1 MPTPPKNS
9 TQASNLTTSLKHHG
23 GKLGVTGSCHELSI
37 NSNGNKQGILIDC
50 GLFQGKD
57 AKDNN
62 GNDKKL
68 DIEFPISHLK
78 ALILTHTHIDHIGRL
93 PWLLAKGFKHP
104 IYCTPATAE
113 LVPLM
118 LDDGLKLQLGLNKGQ
133 RARVLELIK
142 KQIKPIPYNQ
152 WHRVPLSSSS
162 FSPLEAKRSR
172 PSHLL
177 LRFQPAGHILGSAYV
192 EIKLPNNE
200 IVVFSGDLGP
210 SNTPLLPDPIP
221 PKRAD
226 LLVIESTYGNKI
238 HDSVE
243 TRAKRLQEIIERSLK
258 DGGAIIIPAFSV
270 GRTQELLFDIEH
282 LIHHHKIDSKIPII
296 LDSPLANKVTKQ
308 YRRFKKLWSKE
319 AKTKIN
325 NQRHPLN
332 FEQCVTIESHKEHM
346 SLVNR
351 LKTTAEPCIIVAA
364 SGMCAGGRVMN
375 YLEAL
380 LPDKRTDIILAGYQA
395 HGTLGR
401 DLQNQKS
408 TVWIDSQSVEVKA
421 QIHTMSGYSAHA
433 DKADLIKFVEGIEEG
448 RKEVVVVHGE
458 DCVREEFERVLETRN
473 YTLR

>member
-1 MPTPPKNS
+1 MPTHPKNS
-9 TQASNLTTSLKHHG
+9 TQASNLTTTLKHHG
-23 GKLGVTGSCHELSI
+23 GKLGVTGSCHELRI
-37 NSNGNKQGILIDC
+37 HHNSNKHGILIDC

-57 AKDNN
+57 AKD
-62 GNDKKL
+62 KKL

-78 ALILTHTHIDHIGRL
+78 SLILTHTHIDHIGRL
-93 PWLLAKGFKHP
+93 PWLLAKGFKQP

-152 WHRVPLSSSS
+152 CHRITLSSGSCSKSS
-162 FSPLEAKRSR
+162 RSVLKAKR
-172 PSHLL
+172 PEPLNLL

-192 EIKLPNNE
+192 EIKLPNND

-210 SNTPLLPDPIP
+210 SNTPLLPDPIS

-226 LLVIESTYGNKI
+226 LLVIESTYGNKL
-238 HDSVE
+238 HDNVE
-243 TRAKRLQEIIERSLK
+243 TRAKRLQEIIERSLE

-282 LIHHHKIDSKIPII
+282 LIHHQKIDSKIPII

-332 FEQCVTIESHKEHM
+332 FDQCITIESHKEHM
-346 SLVNR
+346 SVVNR
-351 LKTTAEPCIIVAA
+351 LKSTAEPCIIVAA

-408 TVWIDSQSVEVKA
+408 RVWIDNQPIEVNA

-433 DKADLIKFVEGIEEG
+433 DQADLIKFVDGIEEG

-458 DCVREEFERVLETRN
+458 REAREALCAALT
-473 YTLR
+473 

>member
-1 MPTPPKNS
+1 MPKPQKNS
-9 TQASNLTTSLKHHG
+9 TQTMSLDVKLKHHG
-23 GKLGVTGSCHELSI
+23 GKFGVTGSCHELSI
-37 NSNGNKQGILIDC
+37 NNNSNNHGILIDC

-57 AKDNN
+57 AKDKN
-62 GNDKKL
+62 GNERKL

-93 PWLLAKGFKHP
+93 PWLLAKGFKQP

-133 RARVLELIK
+133 RERVLGLIR

-152 WHRVPLSSSS
+152 WHRISLSSCSS
-162 FSPLEAKRSR
+162 RS
-172 PSHLL
+172 SLYV
-177 LRFQPAGHILGSAYV
+177 RFQPAGHILGSAYV

-200 IVVFSGDLGP
+200 IIVFSGDLGP

-226 LLVIESTYGNKI
+226 ILVIESTYGNKR

-243 TRAKRLQEIIERSLK
+243 TRASRLQEIIERSLE

-282 LIHHHKIDSKIPII
+282 LIHHQKIDTKIPVI

-308 YRRFKKLWSKE
+308 YRRFKKMWSKE
-319 AKTKIN
+319 AKNKIV

-332 FEQCVTIESHKEHM
+332 FEQCITIDSHKEHM
-346 SLVNR
+346 GLVNR
-351 LKTTAEPCIIVAA
+351 LKTMAEPCIIVAA
-364 SGMCAGGRVMN
+364 SGMCNGGRVMN

-401 DLQNQKS
+401 DIQNKHK
-408 TVWIDSQSVEVKA
+408 TVWIDSQPIEVNA

-433 DKADLIKFVEGIEEG
+433 DQVDLIRFVEGIKEG
-448 RKEVVVVHGE
+448 RKEIHIVHGE
-458 DCVREEFERVLETRN
+458 KDARDELERKLKIMQD
-473 YTLR
+473 